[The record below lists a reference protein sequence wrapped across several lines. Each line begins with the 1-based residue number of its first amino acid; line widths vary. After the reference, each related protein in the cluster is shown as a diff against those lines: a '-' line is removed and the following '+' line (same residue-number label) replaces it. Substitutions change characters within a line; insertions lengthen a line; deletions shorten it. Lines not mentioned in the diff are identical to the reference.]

1 MHMVEPFPEAYL
13 FLCCYPYS
21 CLRAQNYKKLVMA
34 QHIETGKKGEQLAA
48 IWLQQQ
54 GYTILHSNWRY
65 LQFELDV
72 IATRDNIL
80 HFIEVK
86 TRTSLDFGMPE
97 EGVTRLKIRHLIRAG
112 AAYQYQYPGWKRVQY
127 NILSI
132 LLIDQQEAEYFF
144 IEDVYV

>member
-1 MHMVEPFPEAYL
+1 
-13 FLCCYPYS
+13 
-21 CLRAQNYKKLVMA
+21 MA

-48 IWLQQQ
+48 IWLQQH

-65 LQFELDV
+65 QHYELDV
-72 IATRDNIL
+72 VATRDDLL

-97 EGVTRLKIRHLIRAG
+97 EGVTRLKIRYLIRAG

-132 LLIDQQEAEYFF
+132 LLIDQQPPEYYF